1 MISLTRLY
9 RFCGSHRLHCNALS
23 DRENARIYGKCN
35 NPYGHG
41 HDYVLEV
48 TASGPVD
55 PVSGL
60 LLPVAHLD
68 RLVDDVVLRRFAHRN
83 MNADLPEFA
92 ELVPTTENI
101 ALVITRLL
109 QEHWDEYIYPPTARL
124 ARVFMRETDRNSFE
138 VLLPVTSALAPSVR
152 SREASQLEGFVTV
165 HA

>member
-1 MISLTRLY
+1 MTSLTRRY
-9 RFCGSHRLHCNALS
+9 RFCGSHRLHCDALS
-23 DRENARIYGKCN
+23 ESENARIYGKCN

-41 HDYVLEV
+41 HDYLLEV

-68 RLVDDVVLRRFAHRN
+68 RLVDDVVLCRFAHRN
-83 MNADLPEFA
+83 MNVDLPEFA

-109 QEHWDEYIYPPTARL
+109 QDHWAQYIYPPTAQL

-138 VLLPVTSALAPSVR
+138 VLLPVTSTIPPGVR
-152 SREASQLEGFVTV
+152 SREASRLERNVTV
-165 HA
+165 NA